1 MSEDS
6 KSERKVREVEV
17 ECFRSYSD
25 NVWTNVGPHHDS
37 LLVSPALAPPHHV
50 SNYVRLPPN
59 TSKGLSY
66 TDVNTFVFL
75 VLEGELTVIITDNK
89 ITDNKFTAR
98 AGDTFYVP
106 NDHKYDLINQTQQ
119 RTELFVIQYKTI
131 TN

>member
-1 MSEDS
+1 MSGEDGKS
-6 KSERKVREVEV
+6 KRKVREVEV

-25 NVWTNVGPHHDS
+25 NVWTNVGPH
-37 LLVSPALAPPHHV
+37 LLVSPALSPPHHV

-59 TSKGLSY
+59 TSKGLSN
-66 TDVNTFVFL
+66 TDANTFVFL

-106 NDHKYDLINQTQQ
+106 KDHKYDLINQTQQ

-131 TN
+131 TK